1 MPMIGI
7 GELRR
12 EQNQLEQAYHYVDQG
27 LSLTKQWSSVNTLE
41 GHVTLARIFE
51 AQGRSEEAEREL
63 QTAQE
68 CAIEFDATEMDD
80 LMVAYHQA
88 RIWIMR
94 GKLDTTKDWLQA
106 QEAQALTKQDDDLKA
121 DHFFIELLRL
131 STHIRLES
139 ASGQTEKALSLL
151 KLHQEQAKEHGVRRS
166 VIEGYILQAL
176 ALDAQGNGQHAL
188 EAIKE
193 ALLLGKQDGFIRLFV
208 DEGQPLAK
216 LLYRAAEAGFSPDF
230 AGQLLAAFPAGGHPD
245 PSSSSNLIEPLSTRE
260 TEILT
265 LIAKGLTNQE
275 IANQLVISLRTV
287 KWHTS
292 NIYGKLGVKN
302 RTEAAARGRELGI
315 LPTK

>member
-1 MPMIGI
+1 
-7 GELRR
+7 
-12 EQNQLEQAYHYVDQG
+12 
-27 LSLTKQWSSVNTLE
+27 
-41 GHVTLARIFE
+41 
-51 AQGRSEEAEREL
+51 
-63 QTAQE
+63 
-68 CAIEFDATEMDD
+68 MDD

-94 GKLDTTKDWLQA
+94 GKLDTAKDWLHA
-106 QEAQALTKQDDDLKA
+106 QEAQALTKQDDGLKA

-131 STHIRLES
+131 ATHIRLEL
-139 ASGQTEKALSLL
+139 ASGQTDKALSLL
-151 KLHQEQAKEHGVRRS
+151 KLHQEQAKEHEVRRS

-176 ALDAQGNGQHAL
+176 AFDAQGNDQHAL

-208 DEGQPLAK
+208 DEGRPLAK
-216 LLYRAAEAGFSPDF
+216 LLYKAAEAGFSPDF
-230 AGQLLAAFPAGGHPD
+230 AGHLIVDFPDRGYPD
-245 PSSSSNLIEPLSTRE
+245 LSPSSNLIEPLSTRE

-302 RTEAAARGRELGI
+302 RTEAAAQGRELGI